1 MPGLSQARAVAE
13 RLLGAEEAQRLV
25 LERPQAILDDTPPL
39 QLPAPPEGAPPK
51 GWLQRLLGR

>member
-1 MPGLSQARAVAE
+1 VAE

-25 LERPQAILDDTPPL
+25 LERPQAILDDTPPS
-39 QLPAPPEGAPPK
+39 QVPAPPEGAPPK